1 VSTPTSGAVRP
12 EMLHAHAS
20 MRHVG
25 DRRYFINDE
34 GNLKG
39 PRAPEHMQE
48 AADVIE
54 VIDPAPI
61 TRRAGQYV
69 RRLRRLDQ
77 ASRRAQRRTRV
88 GAW

>member
-1 VSTPTSGAVRP
+1 MSTGSAVRP

-20 MRHVG
+20 MMHVG
-25 DRRYFINDE
+25 DRRAFINDE
-34 GNLKG
+34 GHQKG

-48 AADVIE
+48 AEDVIE
-54 VIDPAPI
+54 VIDPAPL

-69 RRLRRLDQ
+69 RRLRCRDQ
-77 ASRRAQRRTRV
+77 TARRAQRRSRV